1 MTPRAPMESAQF
13 PARQEG
19 GEREAGRAGMPGGFV
34 MEPVLHP
41 PTGQPVRHMDGPW
54 TMEGPDMFGDFN
66 ILPPNDCGA
75 VAAVVS
81 NMRPPEVVLGNARLI
96 AAAPDLLRV
105 AELLADWLDEE
116 EGAHALCDTARA
128 AIAKARGA

>member
-1 MTPRAPMESAQF
+1 MSGQQTPS
-13 PARQEG
+13 PA
-19 GEREAGRAGMPGGFV
+19 FI

-41 PTGQPVRHMDGPW
+41 PTGQPVRPLDGPW

-81 NMRPPEVVLGNARLI
+81 NMRAPEIVEGNARLI
-96 AAAPDLLRV
+96 AAAP
-105 AELLADWLDEE
+105 ELLEALEQAEVVLAWAAEAARPGIPSE
-116 EGAHALCDTARA
+116 RARGARDAARA
-128 AIAKARGA
+128 AIAKAQGATP